1 MALSCTFDFSQ
12 ASFKVFGDWSMVL
25 VTTNTWFDQN

>member
-12 ASFKVFGDWSMVL
+12 ASFKVFGDWSMVIGNYKYM
-25 VTTNTWFDQN
+25 V